1 MGRWKLAFRILF
13 DGQLAARIGEL
24 LDAAAAPRQEAIPLP
39 AEKKPPPP
47 PPPTASSRNDALTLL
62 ATLQREA
69 RFVDFLMEPLD
80 GYSDAQVGA
89 AVRDVHRDSR
99 NVLDRLFALRAVI
112 DKAEGTTVAL
122 GGDVATGRIRLTGN
136 AADQQPANGTLMH
149 HGWEATRCEL
159 PKWTGAQAAAQVLA
173 PAEVEVRSTT

>member
-1 MGRWKLAFRILF
+1 LF
-13 DGQLAARIGEL
+13 DGPFAARVHEL
-24 LDAAAAPRQEAIPLP
+24 VAAAAAPEPEAIPAP
-39 AEKKPPPP
+39 AEKKPS
-47 PPPTASSRNDALTLL
+47 PPPTASGRNDALTLL

-99 NVLDRLFALRAVI
+99 SVLDRLFAVRAVV
-112 DKAEGTTVAL
+112 DNAEGTTVEV
-122 GGDVATGRIRLTGN
+122 GDDVATGRIRLTGS
-136 AADQQPANGTLMH
+136 AADQQPAKGTLMH

-159 PKWTGAQAAAQVLA
+159 PKWTGSPAAAHVLA
-173 PAEVEVRSTT
+173 PAEVEVRRSS